1 MLRYGGASVGA
12 RDRETADG
20 PAGSSAVRGRRV
32 RELHVAGAD
41 FKGGLRCAR
50 RLGKARR
57 ARGRARGR
65 ARRSGRRNITARCQL
80 LQLALFESK
89 ILQKFE

>member
-57 ARGRARGR
+57 ARGRAR
-65 ARRSGRRNITARCQL
+65 RSGRRNITARCQL